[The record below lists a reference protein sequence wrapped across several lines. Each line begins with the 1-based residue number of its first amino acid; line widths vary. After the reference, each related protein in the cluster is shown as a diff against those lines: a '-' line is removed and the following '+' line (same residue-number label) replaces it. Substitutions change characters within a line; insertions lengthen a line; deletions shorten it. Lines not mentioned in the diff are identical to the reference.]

1 MDPEDPHRLAARTEV
16 ERRREYIQNLEDLL
30 PTGERHPFVLLV
42 KRCLHNDPAQ
52 RPTSEELITALEEI
66 KAIIEGNYGSVTKID
81 AVRQVLTIRALRK
94 SDAEVRERTDQLAG
108 RDQRIN
114 ELQHDLEREQV

>member
-66 KAIIEGNYGSVTKID
+66 KAIIEGIYGSVTKID
-81 AVRQVLTIRALRK
+81 AVRQVLTIRTLRK

>member
-66 KAIIEGNYGSVTKID
+66 KSNNEGCYEVIARID
-81 AVRQVLTIRALRK
+81 AATQVVTIAALNN